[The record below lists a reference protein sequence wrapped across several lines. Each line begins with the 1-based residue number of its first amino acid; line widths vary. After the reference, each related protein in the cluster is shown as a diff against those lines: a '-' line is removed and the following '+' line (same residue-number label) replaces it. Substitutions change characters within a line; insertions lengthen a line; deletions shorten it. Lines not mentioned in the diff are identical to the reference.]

1 MICFALLLHFM
12 RLISIPINSKDVF
25 PMYWKW
31 LYWCIPSSWAYRALV
46 INQFISGDYPE
57 GVGEAAMESLGFVSY
72 KGNTFGRE
80 WIGYAFIYLAGCIFL
95 SMFLAALCLHKYP
108 MEAKQSGNV
117 DAPESVAEIEETKS
131 EDEVEAENTFIP
143 VNLTFHN
150 LSYEVKASTGS
161 KTLRLLNDVS
171 GMFRPGRSKYNK
183 TPSFFGIFASSR
195 SQSYIYYLS
204 VCSHGRKW
212 SWKDNFDGCDCF
224 EKGRGPFI

>member
-1 MICFALLLHFM
+1 
-12 RLISIPINSKDVF
+12 
-25 PMYWKW
+25 MYWKW

-57 GVGEAAMESLGFVSY
+57 GAGEDAMESLGFVSY

-117 DAPESVAEIEETKS
+117 DAPESVAESEETKS
-131 EDEVEAENTFIP
+131 EDEVEVENTFIP

-161 KTLRLLNDVS
+161 KTLRLLNDIS
-171 GMFRPGRSKYNK
+171 GMFCPGRSKYK
-183 TPSFFGIFASSR
+183 LLLWYICSLSFSII
-195 SQSYIYYLS
+195 YIYYLS

-212 SWKDNFDGCDCF
+212 CGEDNVDGCDCV